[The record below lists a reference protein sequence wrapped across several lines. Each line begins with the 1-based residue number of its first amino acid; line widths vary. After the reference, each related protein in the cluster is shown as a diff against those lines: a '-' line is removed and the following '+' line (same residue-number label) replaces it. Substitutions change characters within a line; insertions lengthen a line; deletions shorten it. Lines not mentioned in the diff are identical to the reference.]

1 MRKKPDRF
9 LTAAVLVL
17 AALPAGLAAQKAD
30 PAAARPKRL
39 VRVDLLTPPP
49 VESRPVLRN
58 VFSPGSDASPAAG
71 SVAFPALS
79 QQQGVPGAPGR
90 PLPIPAPSRGAPAV
104 APAGEAPVDPATGV
118 PAPSAEAPVY
128 IPSLRYIGYVD
139 FGRKLTALVIAD
151 GQPLAVEE
159 KDELLPGYRVTSI
172 TAERIEIA
180 DPSGT
185 KRSYLREGEQP

>member
-17 AALPAGLAAQKAD
+17 AALPAGLAAQKAG

-90 PLPIPAPSRGAPAV
+90 PLPIPSPSRGAPAGGAAV
-104 APAGEAPVDPATGV
+104 EPATGS

-128 IPSLRYIGYVD
+128 IPSVRYIGYVD
-139 FGRKLTALVIAD
+139 FGRKLTALIIAD

-159 KDELLPGYRVTSI
+159 KDELLPGYRVALI

>member
-1 MRKKPDRF
+1 MRKKLDRF

-17 AALPAGLAAQKAD
+17 AALPAGLAAQKAG
-30 PAAARPKRL
+30 PSAARPKRL
-39 VRVDLLTPPP
+39 VRVDLLTPSPADP
-49 VESRPVLRN
+49 RPARRD
-58 VFSPGSDASPAAG
+58 VFSPGSDIGPAPG
-71 SVAFPALS
+71 GVAFPAIS
-79 QQQGVPGAPGR
+79 PQARPGAPAGA
-90 PLPIPAPSRGAPAV
+90 LVIPPPSRGT
-104 APAGEAPVDPATGV
+104 PAGAGAGETAASSPNPN
-118 PAPSAEAPVY
+118 AEAPVF
-128 IPSLRYIGYVD
+128 IPSVRYIGYVD

-159 KDELLPGYRVTSI
+159 KDELLPGYRVASI